1 MRAELRDS
9 LEFLFP
15 DSEVG
20 PKPCCATSLEVAR
33 GGTVSVH
40 VLLNGLEKMRTVR
53 ARVRCKDKILREAR
67 WFRLVDVP
75 VEVNT
80 GPVGFVEKEGQENP
94 HVIRR
99 APYRVYDAME
109 PVGANI
115 KASSATMAFRLQI
128 PIARDTRPGRREY
141 VIEARC
147 GKEQRSL
154 SLDVTVCRPVIPPTG
169 CDSFPYTNWFSLDL
183 MAERHALEPWSNA
196 HWRMI
201 RRYADL
207 MAHGR
212 QNAFWCPLSNVFKVV
227 RGKPILDR
235 ERLRKIV
242 KTFTRAGMHHIEGG
256 HVAGRTGGEWNATTF
271 DIGLTKVPGT
281 SVEGNAVLAGICG
294 QLMEEIE
301 RNGWRDR
308 WIQHVADEPTATNAA
323 DYRILVGMVRKYMPG
338 IPILDATMDPS
349 LAGSV
354 DIWCPQAQEYQRNRK
369 RFEAQQKLGDQVWFY
384 TCCFPGGP
392 WLNRL
397 LDMELLRPALFGW
410 GAARYDLEG
419 FLHWG
424 LNHYRPEQDPFE
436 QNVVGH
442 GGGNCL
448 PAGDTH
454 IIYPGTGGPYSSLR
468 LEAQREGTEDFELFR
483 KLKDRDPK
491 AANPII
497 RRAFRGFDNY
507 TRNVKTF
514 RSARKQLLERV
525 AGL

>member
-1 MRAELRDS
+1 
-9 LEFLFP
+9 
-15 DSEVG
+15 
-20 PKPCCATSLEVAR
+20 
-33 GGTVSVH
+33 
-40 VLLNGLEKMRTVR
+40 
-53 ARVRCKDKILREAR
+53 
-67 WFRLVDVP
+67 
-75 VEVNT
+75 
-80 GPVGFVEKEGQENP
+80 
-94 HVIRR
+94 
-99 APYRVYDAME
+99 
-109 PVGANI
+109 
-115 KASSATMAFRLQI
+115 
-128 PIARDTRPGRREY
+128 
-141 VIEARC
+141 
-147 GKEQRSL
+147 
-154 SLDVTVCRPVIPPTG
+154 
-169 CDSFPYTNWFSLDL
+169 
-183 MAERHALEPWSNA
+183 
-196 HWRMI
+196 
-201 RRYADL
+201 
-207 MAHGR
+207 
-212 QNAFWCPLSNVFKVV
+212 
-227 RGKPILDR
+227 
-235 ERLRKIV
+235 
-242 KTFTRAGMHHIEGG
+242 
-256 HVAGRTGGEWNATTF
+256 
-271 DIGLTKVPGT
+271 
-281 SVEGNAVLAGICG
+281 
-294 QLMEEIE
+294 MEEIE